1 MRLIF
6 QKRNKDIKKI
16 SDFAKN
22 NNYFFL
28 LLCFKLFC
36 MKKISIAVLSIV
48 LLFSTTVFANTQ
60 ENATAPAPEKTSL
73 IEKTVSWYMDNINY
87 GTITLLMTAE
97 STVIPF
103 PSEMIVPPAAYK
115 ASQEGSDLN
124 ILLVIFFATMGAIM
138 GSTINYCF
146 ALWLG
151 RPVIYRFAESRL
163 GKMFLLSTKKV
174 KQSEDY
180 FVKHGK
186 ASTFIGRLV
195 PGIRHLISLPAG
207 LAKMH
212 FGTFILFTGLG
223 ALIWNI
229 ILVAVG
235 YVAHGS
241 SDLIDKYSKQ
251 FSYLLFGL
259 GILFVLYLI
268 YNGFFKKKKNAR

>member
-1 MRLIF
+1 
-6 QKRNKDIKKI
+6 
-16 SDFAKN
+16 
-22 NNYFFL
+22 
-28 LLCFKLFC
+28 
-36 MKKISIAVLSIV
+36 MKQTCLAIAI
-48 LLFSTTVFANTQ
+48 LFSATVFANNP
-60 ENATAPAPEKTSL
+60 ENTVAPVEEKTSF
-73 IEKTVSWYMDNINY
+73 IEKIVSWYMDNMNY

-115 ASQEGSDLN
+115 ASQEGSDMN
-124 ILLVIFFATMGAIM
+124 MLLVIVFATIGAII

-151 RPVIYRFAESRL
+151 RPIIYRFAESRV

-174 KQSEDY
+174 KQAEDY

-212 FGTFILFTGLG
+212 FGTFILFTGIG

-229 ILVAVG
+229 ILVIVG
-235 YVAHGS
+235 HVAHGS
-241 SDLIDKYSKQ
+241 SDLIEKYSKE
-251 FSYLLFGL
+251 FSFILFGL

-268 YNGFFKKKKNAR
+268 YNGFFKKKKKEIR